1 MMTAPLTPFRI
12 DVPQSVLDDLARR
25 LAAFRPP
32 PSPETPGWED
42 GMNLAVL
49 SDLVA
54 RWRDGY
60 DWRAQEAALN
70 VLPQFQAPV
79 GSTTMHFVQAE
90 GRGPAPFPLL
100 LAHGWPDG
108 FNRFAKL
115 IPLLT
120 DPGAHGGNPADA
132 FTVVAP
138 SLPGYGFSTRAPYG
152 AGEGRFG
159 AVCHR
164 LMTDVLGFARYGAH
178 GGDIGSMVCEQL
190 ARDHAGAVV
199 GVHMT
204 DVPLGHAQA
213 PPAEVS
219 AAEARYLAAV
229 TRFRTEGGGYMHIQG
244 TKPWTPAAAL
254 NDSPAGLL
262 AWTVEKF
269 QAWSDCGGD
278 PRNSYTPD
286 ELITNAMLYWI
297 TQTIG
302 TSFLAYRDFTK
313 PGLVQTA
320 IDGAKGL
327 LGSKGAPTGFAL
339 FPKDIATA
347 PKEWAQRFFD
357 VHRWTEMPAG
367 GHFAAMEQ
375 PELLAADIQAF
386 FRPLRGGA

>member
-1 MMTAPLTPFRI
+1 MMSDLIKPFRI
-12 DVPQSVLDDLARR
+12 DVPQPVLDDMARR
-25 LAAFRPP
+25 LASFRPP
-32 PSPETPGWED
+32 PSPEPPGWED
-42 GMNLAVL
+42 GMNLTVL
-49 SDLVA
+49 SELVA
-54 RWRDGY
+54 YWRDGY

-70 VLPQFQAPV
+70 RLPQFQAPV
-79 GSTTMHFVQAE
+79 GDVTMHFVRAE

-115 IPLLT
+115 IPLLV
-120 DPGAHGGNPADA
+120 DPGAHGGDPVDA

-138 SLPGYGFSTRAPYG
+138 SLPGYGFSTRARH
-152 AGEGRFG
+152 ASGENRFG
-159 AVCHR
+159 TLCHK
-164 LMTDVLGFARYGAH
+164 LMTDVLGFTRYGAH

-190 ARDHAGAVV
+190 AHDHAGAVA

-213 PPAEVS
+213 PPTDVS
-219 AAEARYLAAV
+219 PAEARYLAV
-229 TRFRTEGGGYMHIQG
+229 VKRFRAEGGGYMHIQG

-269 QAWSDCGGD
+269 QAWSDCGDD
-278 PRNSYTPD
+278 PRRSYTPD
-286 ELITNAMLYWI
+286 ELITNAMLYWV
-297 TQTIG
+297 TETIG

-313 PGLVQTA
+313 PGLVQAA
-320 IDGAKGL
+320 IDGVKAL
-327 LGSKGAPTGFAL
+327 LSSRGAPAGFAL

-347 PKEWAQRFFD
+347 PREWAERFFD

-375 PELLAADIQAF
+375 PDLLAADIRAF
-386 FRPLRGGA
+386 FRPLRGNA

>member
-1 MMTAPLTPFRI
+1 
-12 DVPQSVLDDLARR
+12 
-25 LAAFRPP
+25 
-32 PSPETPGWED
+32 
-42 GMNLAVL
+42 MNLAVL
-49 SDLVA
+49 SELVA
-54 RWRDGY
+54 YWRDGY
-60 DWRAQEAALN
+60 DWRAQEAVLN
-70 VLPQFQAPV
+70 ALPQFHAPV
-79 GSTTMHFVQAE
+79 GKSMIHFVRAE
-90 GRGPAPFPLL
+90 GCGAAPFPLL

-120 DPGAHGGNPADA
+120 DPGAHGGDPADA

-138 SLPGYGFSTRAPYG
+138 SLPGYGFSSRAPHG
-152 AGEGRFG
+152 TDEAHFG

-164 LMTDVLGFARYGAH
+164 LMTEVLGFPRYGAH

-190 ARDHAGAVV
+190 ARDHAGTVA

-204 DVPLGHAQA
+204 DVPLGHTQS
-213 PPAEVS
+213 PPDDVS
-219 AAEARYLAAV
+219 PAEARYLRAV
-229 TRFRTEGGGYMHIQG
+229 ERFRTEGGGYMHIQG

-269 QAWSDCGGD
+269 AAWSDCGSD

-286 ELITNAMLYWI
+286 ELITNAMLYWV

-313 PGLVQTA
+313 PGAVQTA
-320 IDGAKGL
+320 IDGVKGWL
-327 LGSKGAPTGFAL
+327 ASQGPPAGFAL
-339 FPKDIATA
+339 FPEDIASA
-347 PKEWAQRFFD
+347 PREWAERFFN
-357 VHRWTEMPAG
+357 VQHWTVMPAG

-375 PELLAADIQAF
+375 PERLADDIRAF
-386 FRPLRGGA
+386 FRPLRAGR